1 MMPTL
6 GARTTWRR
14 WNMAIY
20 DAHFG
25 GSYNMEEM
33 EYGYIL
39 MPTLGARTTWRRWNM
54 AIYDAHFG
62 GSYNMEEMEYGSPQ
76 KYFAADTE
84 LRLGLAT

>member
-1 MMPTL
+1 MAFDDDYIMPTL

-33 EYGYIL
+33 EYGYI
-39 MPTLGARTTWRRWNM
+39 
-54 AIYDAHFG
+54 
-62 GSYNMEEMEYGSPQ
+62 
-76 KYFAADTE
+76 
-84 LRLGLAT
+84 